1 MAGSNIDQSPYL
13 RGATMTPQ
21 ESRALQDFLDQ
32 LTQVRGMQKDPQA
45 EAAIARA
52 VSQQPDAAYL
62 LVQRSMLQDQALDS
76 AKAQI
81 AQLQNELQASRAAGA
96 AGGTGASAAA
106 RFLDAGSAWG
116 RSAAGRPQPQPEA
129 QSPVMQAAPGGMPMY
144 GPAAGA
150 GRPGMLGGGG
160 RGFLGGGGGGG
171 SFLGNLAATA
181 AGVAGGAFLFQGI
194 QNLMGHDEHG
204 SGDKV
209 ASDTTKTDSAP
220 AESSN
225 LADSSSTD
233 TDSAAYDDSGFTDD
247 MDFGGGDEGTSI

>member
-1 MAGSNIDQSPYL
+1 
-13 RGATMTPQ
+13 MTPQ

-81 AQLQNELQASRAAGA
+81 AQLQNELQASRAAGTSGTSGPSGAATSA
-96 AGGTGASAAA
+96 AG
-106 RFLDAGSAWG
+106 RFLDAGNAWG
-116 RSAAGRPQPQPEA
+116 RSAVSRPQAQPEA
-129 QSPVMQAAPGGMPMY
+129 QSPVMQAAPGGAPLY

-150 GRPGMLGGGG
+150 ARPGILGGGG

-194 QNLMGHDEHG
+194 QNLMGHDEHVQAHQ
-204 SGDKV
+204 DQA
-209 ASDTTKTDSAP
+209 ASDTGNAAP
-220 AESSN
+220 AEPSN
-225 LADSSSTD
+225 VADQSSTD
-233 TDSAAYDDSGFTDD
+233 ADSAAYDESGFTDD

>member
-1 MAGSNIDQSPYL
+1 MAGSNMHQSPNL
-13 RGATMTPQ
+13 RGAIMTPQ

-32 LTQVRGMQKDPQA
+32 LTQVRGIQKDPQA
-45 EAAIARA
+45 EAAIAKA

-81 AQLQNELQASRAAGA
+81 AQLQNELQASRAAASSGSE
-96 AGGTGASAAA
+96 TSAAA

-116 RSAAGRPQPQPEA
+116 RSAVSRPQPQPEA
-129 QSPVMQAAPGGMPMY
+129 QSPVMQAAPMY

-150 GRPGMLGGGG
+150 ARPGVLGAGG

-194 QNLMGHDEHG
+194 QNLMGHDQHPA
-204 SGDKV
+204 DHQ
-209 ASDTTKTDSAP
+209 AAADTTNTNAAP

-225 LADSSSTD
+225 LADQSSMD
-233 TDSAAYDDSGFTDD
+233 ADSAAYDDSGFTDD
-247 MDFGGGDEGTSI
+247 MDFSGGDEGTSI